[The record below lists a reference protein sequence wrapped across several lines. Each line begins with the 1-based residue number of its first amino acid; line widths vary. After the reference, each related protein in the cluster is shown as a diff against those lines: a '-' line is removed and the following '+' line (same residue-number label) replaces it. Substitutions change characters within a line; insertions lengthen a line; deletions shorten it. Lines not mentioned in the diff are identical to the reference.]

1 MNGYWLL
8 LEDLDSATQD
18 VVIILKSL
26 FENNFLT
33 VPGYRD
39 CIKINSGFQI
49 FVTIRNGNVKTSNK
63 KSFYHILEKYLYTI
77 NILPL
82 NRNELIKI
90 VKYNY
95 PNLATAAE
103 KLIDIFLLF
112 SDGNH
117 SLDRELMTQSQV
129 TEDLKH
135 INNSKQHYFQK
146 PSTRSVSTRDLIK
159 LCRRLS
165 PVFSATSLESTYLV
179 FQNAVDIFCSCLPQ
193 SDEKMELVNSI
204 GAKINITQSRCE
216 FYLNEHSP
224 SIDLYTNSIK
234 IGRAQII
241 CKDSSGHKKMKVLQN
256 QGKEHST
263 FSFTNNSLCLLERI
277 AVSVLHNEPIL
288 LVGETGV
295 GKTTSVQYLA
305 ENTFN
310 KLIVINMNNQS
321 DISDLIGGYKP
332 VDLCY
337 IIRPMRNEFE
347 SIFRKTFNQ
356 NKNEQ
361 FLNKFSICYNQG
373 NYNVLV
379 KLMLKVVESTI
390 KKNKKSELIYL
401 NEWKQLEVKLQKLN
415 TQLSKSINISFAFLS
430 GSLVKCIKN
439 GNWVLLDEINLASA
453 ETLECLST
461 ILEPNGSIVL
471 LEKGDFV
478 PIQRNPD
485 FRIFACMNPSTDVGK
500 KDLAIGIRNR
510 FTEFFVDELSK
521 DRDLMQLV
529 SDYLQNTG
537 IEKKKVSKIVELYK
551 NLKDLTIVELNDG
564 LGKFYNLT
572 FILNTFLFKNI

>member
-18 VVIILKSL
+18 VITILKSL

-39 CIKINSGFQI
+39 CIQIHSGFQI
-49 FVTIRNGNVKTSNK
+49 FVTIRNENVKTRNK
-63 KSFYHILEKYLYTI
+63 KSFYHLLEKYLYTI

-82 NRNELIKI
+82 DRNELITI

-95 PNLATAAE
+95 PNLTTAAE
-103 KLIDIFLLF
+103 KIIDIFLLF
-112 SDGNH
+112 SKGNH
-117 SLDRELMTQSQV
+117 FLDRELMNQSQV
-129 TEDLKH
+129 TEVLTNIK
-135 INNSKQHYFQK
+135 NTKQLYFQTS
-146 PSTRSVSTRDLIK
+146 STRSVSTRDLIK

-179 FQNAVDIFCSCLPQ
+179 FQNAVDIFCSSLPQ
-193 SDEKMELVNSI
+193 SEKKMELVNSI
-204 GAKINITQSRCE
+204 GSKINITQSRCE
-216 FYLNEHSP
+216 FYMNEHSP
-224 SIDLYTNSIK
+224 SIDFYANSIK
-234 IGRAQII
+234 IGRAEIN
-241 CKDSSGHKKMKVLQN
+241 CKDRSGNKRIKAIQK

-263 FSFTNNSLCLLERI
+263 FSFTTNSVCLLERI
-277 AVSVLHNEPIL
+277 AVSVVHNEPIL

-337 IIRPMRNEFE
+337 ILKPMRNEFE

-356 NKNEQ
+356 SKNEQ

-379 KLMLKVVESTI
+379 KLMLTVVESTI
-390 KKNKKSELIYL
+390 KKNKKKELLFL
-401 NEWKQLEVKLQKLN
+401 NEWKQLEIKLKKLN
-415 TQLSKSINISFAFLS
+415 TQLSKSINISFAFLA
-430 GSLVKCIKN
+430 GSLVNCIKN

-478 PIQRNPD
+478 PIKRNPD

-500 KDLAIGIRNR
+500 KELAIGIRNR

-521 DRDLMQLV
+521 ERDLMHLV
-529 SDYLQNTG
+529 SDYLRNTG

-551 NLKDLTIVELNDG
+551 NLKDLTIIELNDG
-564 LGKFYNLT
+564 LGKFLFK
-572 FILNTFLFKNI
+572 FIFLFKKSVS